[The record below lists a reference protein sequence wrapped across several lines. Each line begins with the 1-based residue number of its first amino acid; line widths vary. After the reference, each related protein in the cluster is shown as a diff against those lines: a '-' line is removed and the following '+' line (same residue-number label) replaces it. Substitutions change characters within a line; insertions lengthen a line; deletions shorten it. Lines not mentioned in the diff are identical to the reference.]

1 MMSLKLSSMKRE
13 LHLKPSIRSCMN
25 RCTLRYA
32 YTIEHHLKQRCS
44 HILIFCSYFPIS
56 DSVTKT
62 LLLTCFVCTRA
73 EIGNTSMLR
82 SMAFFLS

>member
-32 YTIEHHLKQRCS
+32 YPFENHLKQRC
-44 HILIFCSYFPIS
+44 LPYS
-56 DSVTKT
+56 DT
-62 LLLTCFVCTRA
+62 LLIHPYRRLRDDNSVAHMFCLYKG
-73 EIGNTSMLR
+73 GNW
-82 SMAFFLS
+82 